1 MDPDALDLHAYAE
14 RTGVVRIWWD
24 PPLKGLF
31 QPILTDMPSLPPLQT
46 LGRTDETGALRACAL
61 AVPYAL
67 RKRWMHSPNSRIA
80 LEAADELSRVSET
93 DSVTSDVS
101 SLASLAAET
110 VDVETVLE
118 EHAEIARLMLA
129 EGVLVVLL
137 VPGTGSSEAIY
148 ATDVA
153 TGFPDGPFS
162 SLDGTDSG
170 RETESVCRL
179 SDSMTRDLLNSLGG
193 NFFFLSLRL
202 SFSPTRVLSLTV
214 CPVDAPLFQVPLHSP
229 KCATRSA
236 TTRGGCMRTRI
247 LFVSHAT
254 LRSAAP
260 PRLALTLASH
270 RPQDL
275 VDHLDKDVAVEW
287 GDVILAQH
295 AETGAT
301 VVIQGVESMRSNERS
316 IAGMGELL
324 EHLEAESTTG
334 RKYSQFPVRL
344 RGDAPGFQG
353 DILHL
358 DYTHMV
364 RCLSHRA
371 TPARPPDPPG
381 NDSTPERGARGCSS
395 CVPTLSWGAPTPWP
409 SCAPSTACAQTE

>member
-1 MDPDALDLHAYAE
+1 MASQTKPSASVGVPLSKETLARRMPGVEENSPPAQEVRALLPSVLKAFYADVLEHKNCTLIMDPDALDLHAYAE
-14 RTGVVRIWWD
+14 RTGV
-24 PPLKGLF
+24 
-31 QPILTDMPSLPPLQT
+31 T

-80 LEAADELSRVSET
+80 LEASDELSRVSET

-153 TGFPDGPFS
+153 TGFPDGAIA
-162 SLDGTDSG
+162 LAKMCHKKRHDE
-170 RETESVCRL
+170 RRL
-179 SDSMTRDLLNSLGG
+179 YANAD
-193 NFFFLSLRL
+193 
-202 SFSPTRVLSLTV
+202 
-214 CPVDAPLFQVPLHSP
+214 
-229 KCATRSA
+229 
-236 TTRGGCMRTRI
+236 I
-247 LFVSHAT
+247 
-254 LRSAAP
+254 
-260 PRLALTLASH
+260 
-270 RPQDL
+270 DL

-358 DYTHMV
+358 DYTHMYAGEGSTRVLVVCPDAFVGGSDTVAELCTIYGV
-364 RCLSHRA
+364 RADRVIEV
-371 TPARPPDPPG
+371 PP
-381 NDSTPERGARGCSS
+381 ELALRGATNFSNLDPQTIIYYDNDEFSHIAEALEGFGFTVLRTRFDESS
-395 CVPTLSWGAPTPWP
+395 KKDGRLHCCIAQLSRDMPPRA
-409 SCAPSTACAQTE
+409 